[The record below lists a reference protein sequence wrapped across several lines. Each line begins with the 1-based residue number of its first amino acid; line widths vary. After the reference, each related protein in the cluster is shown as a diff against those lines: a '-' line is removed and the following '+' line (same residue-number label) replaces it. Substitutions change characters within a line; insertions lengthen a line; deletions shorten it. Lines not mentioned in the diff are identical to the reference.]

1 MPGLRVHLYE
11 NRHQVEAVECPGLV
25 ELGRQTDGEEG
36 PNPTRQEGNR
46 WRVVVARRDEV
57 SVPRRWLLAE
67 RLGAARVRITNL
79 NPSLPVPFLD
89 GSQLEP
95 GVSSEVPLPVFLIL
109 GDKHVSLQDAD
120 APPVPLP
127 SVDARP
133 PLPAAGAE
141 VVRLPAL
148 RLLEGDQGTHLHTLA
163 TATIPPGLSLA
174 SGRARLMPPIT
185 PGPGGFQNE
194 LMISWLRVAMDVL
207 QSAAGS
213 SEFFDKAAGALVD
226 LVGLDSGQVL
236 LFQDG
241 TWRPQALKM
250 AVPNRRGEERQASR
264 SVLNRILSEKRTF
277 WQVPAGQ
284 AAQESLVG
292 VNTVVAAPILDRNG
306 AVLGA
311 LYGDRQTRGFTAGQQ
326 PITELEALLVELL
339 AGGVAAGVARI
350 EREQAELQSQKKFLL
365 YEHELQIG
373 RTIQNSFLP
382 ETLPKL
388 PGWEVVAHFQPAREV
403 AGDFYDCFPLAGRQV
418 ALVMADVCDKG
429 VGAALFMSLFRSLIR
444 AFCIQTPLTVLM
456 GVAGEAIDH
465 PHASGNLPASQRRAG
480 LLGDLITLLTVEHV
494 NRYVTSTHASACMFV
509 TLFLGILD
517 TTTGE
522 LTYVNAGHDSPTILG
537 ARGIKSRLEPTG
549 PVVGVF
555 PEASFDLNKVRLEP
569 GDILLAHTDGVTDAR
584 NSAGNRYSEKR
595 FLALLEGG
603 APTAADVIERLVS
616 DVRSHIGAADQFDDI
631 TLLAVRWTPD
641 AAKTIPV
648 A

>member
-11 NRHQVEAVECPGLV
+11 NRHQVDVVECPGLV

-46 WRVVVARRDEV
+46 WRVRVARRDEV

-67 RLGAARVRITNL
+67 PLAAGQVRITNL

-89 GSQLEP
+89 GSRLEP
-95 GVSSEVPLPVFLIL
+95 GVSCELSLPVFLIL
-109 GDKHVSLQDAD
+109 GDKHVSLQAAD
-120 APPVPLP
+120 APPVSLPLG
-127 SVDARP
+127 DAKP
-133 PLPAAGAE
+133 PLPAAGADA
-141 VVRLPAL
+141 VRSPGF
-148 RLLEGDQGTHLHTLA
+148 RLLEGDLGTPLHTLA
-163 TATIPPGLSLA
+163 TATIPPGFGLA
-174 SGRARLMPPIT
+174 SGRPRMLAPIT
-185 PGPGGFQNE
+185 PGGFQNE
-194 LMISWLRVAMDVL
+194 TMISWLQVAMDVL

-250 AVPNRRGEERQASR
+250 SVPIRRGEERQASR
-264 SVLNRILSEKRTF
+264 FVLNRILSEKRTF
-277 WQVPAGQ
+277 WQVPASQ
-284 AAQESLVG
+284 APRESLVG
-292 VNTVVAAPILDRNG
+292 VNAVVAAPILDRNG

-311 LYGDRQTRGFTAGQQ
+311 LYGDRQAHGFSAGQQ
-326 PITELEALLVELL
+326 PITELEARLVELL
-339 AGGVAAGVARI
+339 AVGVAAGVARI
-350 EREQAELQSQKKFLL
+350 EREQAELQKQKKFLL
-365 YEHELQIG
+365 YESELQIG
-373 RTIQNSFLP
+373 RTIQVGFLP
-382 ETLPKL
+382 EALPRL
-388 PGWEVVAHFQPAREV
+388 PGWEVVAHFQPARDV
-403 AGDFYDCFPLAGRQV
+403 AGDFYDCFPLAGHQV

-429 VGAALFMSLFRSLIR
+429 VGAALFMALFRSLIR

-456 GVAGEAIDH
+456 GVSGEGFDH
-465 PHASGNLPASQRRAG
+465 PLESGILPASRRRAG

-522 LTYVNAGHDSPTILG
+522 LSYVNAGHDSPTILG

-549 PVVGVF
+549 PVVGLM
-555 PEASFDLNKVRLEP
+555 PEASFDLNKIRLEP

-584 NSAGNRYSEKR
+584 NPAGNRYSEKR

-603 APTAADVIERLVS
+603 TPTAAALIERLVS
-616 DVRSHIGAADQFDDI
+616 DVRSHIGTADQFDDI
-631 TLLAVRWTPD
+631 TLLAVRWNPD
-641 AAKTIPV
+641 AAKSTPV